1 MSGRIILSE
10 KLGDGDVVVVEL
22 IGPDVTV
29 NVSEA
34 ELDPWLFC
42 NSLTP
47 FDDEGTLKA
56 AVNNPA
62 GYSHCYLE
70 L

>member
-34 ELDPWLFC
+34 ELDPWLA
-42 NSLTP
+42 ST
-47 FDDEGTLKA
+47 
-56 AVNNPA
+56 V
-62 GYSHCYLE
+62 
-70 L
+70 